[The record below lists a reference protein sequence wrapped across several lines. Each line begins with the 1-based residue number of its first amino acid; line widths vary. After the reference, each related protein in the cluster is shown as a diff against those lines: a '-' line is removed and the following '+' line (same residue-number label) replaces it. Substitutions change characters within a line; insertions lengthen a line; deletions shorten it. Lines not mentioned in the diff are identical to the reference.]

1 MAYWNHFSERKYKEI
16 LFTDLKIGYKF
27 RSDFFKDKR
36 RRKDI
41 ICVKTGEMEY
51 IEERSKKVHTFKLY
65 PENYKV
71 SSFL

>member
-1 MAYWNHFSERKYKEI
+1 MAYWNHFAERKYKEI
-16 LFTDLKIGYKF
+16 LFTDLKVGEKF
-27 RSDFFKDKR
+27 RKDFFNGNR

-41 ICVKTGEMEY
+41 ICIKTGEMDF